1 MTLVRPNRPDEIRA
15 GWQSQV
21 LELLGRHEDAI
32 SRARHAKQLNPLSL
46 AAGLNLGWQ
55 MYQAGN
61 YIEASAELDKLI
73 EFNPN
78 FWGGHWAKGHIHNQ
92 HRSFRNA
99 ITEFQQAVALGGG
112 HSLPM
117 LALGYTYAVAG
128 MPDEARRII
137 AELEALA
144 QDVYVSPFHVASIY
158 AGLNEP
164 HLMFEWLEQAYQVRA
179 RSLAWL
185 HVTKEMEPFHDDSRF
200 QDLLKRIGI
209 YSSVKTANQ
218 ERSDL

>member
-1 MTLVRPNRPDEIRA
+1 MPLCVQA
-15 GWQSQV
+15 YLWQSQV

-117 LALGYTYAVAG
+117 SDST
-128 MPDEARRII
+128 
-137 AELEALA
+137 
-144 QDVYVSPFHVASIY
+144 
-158 AGLNEP
+158 LN
-164 HLMFEWLEQAYQVRA
+164 
-179 RSLAWL
+179 SLPRCPINGV
-185 HVTKEMEPFHDDSRF
+185 HFF
-200 QDLLKRIGI
+200 GI